1 MELIEHSNTYIS
13 VYIAILMLLLTI
25 IIHGLVIFKKI
36 PYTWINGGRSKSYEA
51 QRKQSIVGIIS
62 LIIVIPI
69 LLVAGNIITVNFPSI
84 VFSIINILLWIMVVS
99 LVANTIMQLMGT
111 KFERYVMS
119 IIAFILLICVFIIA
133 T

>member
-1 MELIEHSNTYIS
+1 M
-13 VYIAILMLLLTI
+13 
-25 IIHGLVIFKKI
+25 
-36 PYTWINGGRSKSYEA
+36 
-51 QRKQSIVGIIS
+51 
-62 LIIVIPI
+62 
-69 LLVAGNIITVNFPSI
+69 PSI
-84 VFSIINILLWIMVVS
+84 VFNIINILLWIMVVS